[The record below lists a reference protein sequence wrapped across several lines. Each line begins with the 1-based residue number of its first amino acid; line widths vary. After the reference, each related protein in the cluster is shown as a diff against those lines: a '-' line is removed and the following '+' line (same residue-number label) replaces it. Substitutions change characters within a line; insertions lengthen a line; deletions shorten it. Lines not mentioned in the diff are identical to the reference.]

1 MQKKHKMYSFPNL
14 GVTVAGAKD
23 EEDARRIAELG
34 LDGCLEVGYDPRP
47 GMRHKSKGSEER

>member
-1 MQKKHKMYSFPNL
+1 MQKKNKMYSFPNL

-34 LDGCLEVGYDPRP
+34 LDGCLEVGV
-47 GMRHKSKGSEER
+47 